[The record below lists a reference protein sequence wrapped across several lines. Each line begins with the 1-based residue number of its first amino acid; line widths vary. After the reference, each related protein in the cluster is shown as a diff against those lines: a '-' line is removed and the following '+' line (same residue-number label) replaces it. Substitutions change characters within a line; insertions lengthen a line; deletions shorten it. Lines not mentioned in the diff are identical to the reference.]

1 MKLLFDENL
10 APRVA
15 ERLLDLFPGSMRV
28 RDVGLA
34 SDDDLIVWEHA
45 KRHADCFQGCRL
57 PTAELP
63 SWRAAEGGVAQGRQ
77 PIDYAA

>member
-15 ERLLDLFPGSMRV
+15 ERLLDLFPRSMRV

-34 SDDDLIVWEHA
+34 SEDDLSVWEHA
-45 KRHADCFQGCRL
+45 KRHG
-57 PTAELP
+57 
-63 SWRAAEGGVAQGRQ
+63 
-77 PIDYAA
+77 